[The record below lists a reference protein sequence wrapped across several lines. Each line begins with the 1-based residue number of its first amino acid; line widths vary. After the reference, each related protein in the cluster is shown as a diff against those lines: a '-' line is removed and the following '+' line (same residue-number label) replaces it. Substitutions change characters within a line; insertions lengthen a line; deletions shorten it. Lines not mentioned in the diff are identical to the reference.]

1 MAALV
6 GCSTI
11 SANGY
16 LKRDNDPTKKLD
28 FVFEGN
34 ALAPGAVE
42 QAELPHRR

>member
-6 GCSTI
+6 GCSTM

-16 LKRDNDPTKKLD
+16 LRPGNDPTKKLD

-34 ALAPGAVE
+34 TLSDGAVE
-42 QAELPHRR
+42 RAELPHRR